1 MMRRGRGYAMDTTL
15 ITGVLALVGTL
26 AGTFG
31 GILTSTKLTNYRIE
45 QLEKRFEK
53 ISSFAEKITLL
64 EGNDKLLHEKIDV
77 ANHRISDLEAKVG

>member
-1 MMRRGRGYAMDTTL
+1 MDGTV

-45 QLEKRFEK
+45 ELEKKFEK
-53 ISSFAEKITLL
+53 MSIIGEKVTTL
-64 EGNDKLLHEKIDV
+64 EGNDKLLFEKIDV
-77 ANHRISDLEAKVG
+77 ANHRILDLEEKIK